1 MSGYTAPWAVS
12 LPRVDAETGAEQ
24 HPPRRFGKLKY
35 LLASDF
41 LHCNYYRRNRYG
53 FDRNHS
59 GFHAAMWKVP
69 HPDGWRAGLEEMSFL
84 SEWARRFVRRA
95 VSDSARS
102 RVGSR
107 AAEGFSTGDILRE
120 I

>member
-1 MSGYTAPWAVS
+1 MSGYTASWAVS

-41 LHCNYYRRNRYG
+41 LHFNYYRRNRYG

-69 HPDGWRAGLEEMSFL
+69 HPDGWRAGLEEVCSFPNGPADL
-84 SEWARRFVRRA
+84 LGGPSQTRRDREWGLERLK
-95 VSDSARS
+95 DS
-102 RVGSR
+102 
-107 AAEGFSTGDILRE
+107 LLE
-120 I
+120 IF